1 MLCGIF
7 RKCLY
12 THIYIYDMY
21 AYDILSIKIE
31 PPGSSSSSS
40 DSSSS
45 SLRLLASVFP
55 SKASPEPISAR
66 IQLLRLI
73 WLRHTQ

>member
-1 MLCGIF
+1 MICIRMIHYLLLN
-7 RKCLY
+7 K
-12 THIYIYDMY
+12 
-21 AYDILSIKIE
+21 IKIE

-66 IQLLRLI
+66 IQLMRLI
-73 WLRHTQ
+73 WLRHAQYYDFDSVQL

>member
-1 MLCGIF
+1 MLGGIF
-7 RKCLY
+7 RRIIFIRV
-12 THIYIYDMY
+12 IYY
-21 AYDILSIKIE
+21 LLLNKIKIE

-66 IQLLRLI
+66 IQIMRLI
-73 WLRHTQ
+73 